1 MERLPRILL
10 TICLFILEI
19 IYSLC
24 VTLGLKY
31 IGIDINAMSLKTQTM
46 YLIGIDISFMI
57 IIFLLYR
64 KDILNNLSN
73 YFKNFL
79 KCFSTG
85 FKCWMIGILIMI
97 ISNIVLSFYIPSGAS
112 NEQAVQTIL
121 KQMPQYMIFSAVIY
135 APFVE
140 ELIFR
145 KSIRDIVKNDYLY
158 ILVSGFAFGLA
169 HTLTSSSSLEFLYII
184 PYGTLGCCFAYSY
197 VKTKNIFVPITFH
210 MIHNAIVVIISL
222 SKFMGA

>member
-1 MERLPRILL
+1 MERLPKILL
-10 TICLFILEI
+10 TISLFILEI
-19 IYSLC
+19 MYSLC
-24 VTLGLKY
+24 VTLGLKHL
-31 IGIDINAMSLKTQTM
+31 GIDTSTMPLKTQTL
-46 YLIGIDISFMI
+46 YLIAIDISFMI
-57 IIFLLYR
+57 IIFFLYR
-64 KDILNNLSN
+64 KDILNNLTN
-73 YFKNFL
+73 YFKNFI

-97 ISNIVLSFYIPSGAS
+97 ISNIILSFYIPTGAS

-145 KSIRDIVKNDYLY
+145 KSIKDIVKNNYLY
-158 ILVSGFAFGLA
+158 ILISGFAFGLA
-169 HTLTSSSSLEFLYII
+169 HTLTASSSIEFLYII
-184 PYGTLGCCFAYSY
+184 PYGALGCCFAYSY

-222 SKFMGA
+222 TKFMGV